1 MSKNTEVKCP
11 SCKEVFKVDD
21 SVYTDIVKQ
30 VRDQQFQDELNNRLE
45 SAQKEKQSAL
55 QLKESELKIAFQ
67 QQLAEKQSA
76 IEALKHKSKSELFD
90 EVSKKEKQ
98 LQELKS
104 KIDRAETEKKLA
116 LSNAVKDVE
125 KERDQL
131 VNDVKLKEAEKQT
144 ADLDNKIQELL
155 NSAKSQAETISKN
168 IVDKTAQAISSKEK
182 NSLERIKQIE
192 ISAIQSIK
200 NQASI
205 ELNNMITNYLSNL
218 SDSDR
223 NKVLEKSVS
232 DFKSIN

>member
-1 MSKNTEVKCP
+1 MFEDPKFWLLISFILFVILMIKP
-11 SCKEVFKVDD
+11 FKSMLIGGLD
-21 SVYTDIVKQ
+21 K
-30 VRDQQFQDELNNRLE
+30 
-45 SAQKEKQSAL
+45 
-55 QLKESELKIAFQ
+55 KI
-67 QQLAEKQSA
+67 EE
-76 IEALKHKSKSELFD
+76 IKSYINS
-90 EVSKKEKQ
+90 S
-98 LQELKS
+98 LKS
-104 KIDRAETEKKLA
+104 FSDAET
-116 LSNAVKDVE
+116 
-125 KERDQL
+125 
-131 VNDVKLKEAEKQT
+131 KLKEAEKQT

-205 ELNNMITNYLSNL
+205 ELNNLITNYLSNL

>member
-1 MSKNTEVKCP
+1 MFEDPKFWLLVSFVLFVILMIKP
-11 SCKEVFKVDD
+11 FK
-21 SVYTDIVKQ
+21 SMLIGGL
-30 VRDQQFQDELNNRLE
+30 DQ
-45 SAQKEKQSAL
+45 
-55 QLKESELKIAFQ
+55 KI
-67 QQLAEKQSA
+67 EE
-76 IEALKHKSKSELFD
+76 IKSNINS
-90 EVSKKEKQ
+90 S
-98 LQELKS
+98 LKS
-104 KIDRAETEKKLA
+104 FSDAE
-116 LSNAVKDVE
+116 N
-125 KERDQL
+125 
-131 VNDVKLKEAEKQT
+131 KLKEAEKQT

>member
-1 MSKNTEVKCP
+1 MFEDPKFWLLVSFVLFVILMIKP
-11 SCKEVFKVDD
+11 FK
-21 SVYTDIVKQ
+21 SMLIGGL
-30 VRDQQFQDELNNRLE
+30 DQ
-45 SAQKEKQSAL
+45 
-55 QLKESELKIAFQ
+55 KI
-67 QQLAEKQSA
+67 EE
-76 IEALKHKSKSELFD
+76 IKSNINS
-90 EVSKKEKQ
+90 S
-98 LQELKS
+98 LKS
-104 KIDRAETEKKLA
+104 FSDAET
-116 LSNAVKDVE
+116 
-125 KERDQL
+125 
-131 VNDVKLKEAEKQT
+131 KLKVAEKQT

>member
-1 MSKNTEVKCP
+1 MFEDPKFWLLVSFVLFVILMIKP
-11 SCKEVFKVDD
+11 FK
-21 SVYTDIVKQ
+21 SMLIGGL
-30 VRDQQFQDELNNRLE
+30 DQ
-45 SAQKEKQSAL
+45 
-55 QLKESELKIAFQ
+55 KI
-67 QQLAEKQSA
+67 EE
-76 IEALKHKSKSELFD
+76 IKSNINS
-90 EVSKKEKQ
+90 S
-98 LQELKS
+98 LKS
-104 KIDRAETEKKLA
+104 FSDAET
-116 LSNAVKDVE
+116 
-125 KERDQL
+125 
-131 VNDVKLKEAEKQT
+131 KLKEAEKQT

-168 IVDKTAQAISSKEK
+168 IVDKTAQTISSKEK

>member
-1 MSKNTEVKCP
+1 MFEDPKFWLLVSFVLFVILMIKP
-11 SCKEVFKVDD
+11 FK
-21 SVYTDIVKQ
+21 SMLIGGL
-30 VRDQQFQDELNNRLE
+30 DQ
-45 SAQKEKQSAL
+45 
-55 QLKESELKIAFQ
+55 KI
-67 QQLAEKQSA
+67 EE
-76 IEALKHKSKSELFD
+76 IKSNINS
-90 EVSKKEKQ
+90 S
-98 LQELKS
+98 LKS
-104 KIDRAETEKKLA
+104 FSDAET
-116 LSNAVKDVE
+116 
-125 KERDQL
+125 
-131 VNDVKLKEAEKQT
+131 KLKEAKKQT

>member
-1 MSKNTEVKCP
+1 MFEDPKFWLLVSFVLFVILMIKP
-11 SCKEVFKVDD
+11 FK
-21 SVYTDIVKQ
+21 SMLIGGL
-30 VRDQQFQDELNNRLE
+30 DQ
-45 SAQKEKQSAL
+45 
-55 QLKESELKIAFQ
+55 KI
-67 QQLAEKQSA
+67 EE
-76 IEALKHKSKSELFD
+76 IKSNINS
-90 EVSKKEKQ
+90 S
-98 LQELKS
+98 LKS
-104 KIDRAETEKKLA
+104 FSDAET
-116 LSNAVKDVE
+116 
-125 KERDQL
+125 
-131 VNDVKLKEAEKQT
+131 KLKEAEKQT

-168 IVDKTAQAISSKEK
+168 IVDKTTQAISSKEK

>member
-1 MSKNTEVKCP
+1 MIKP
-11 SCKEVFKVDD
+11 FK
-21 SVYTDIVKQ
+21 SMLIGGL
-30 VRDQQFQDELNNRLE
+30 DQ
-45 SAQKEKQSAL
+45 
-55 QLKESELKIAFQ
+55 KI
-67 QQLAEKQSA
+67 EE
-76 IEALKHKSKSELFD
+76 IKSNINS
-90 EVSKKEKQ
+90 S
-98 LQELKS
+98 LKS
-104 KIDRAETEKKLA
+104 FSDAET
-116 LSNAVKDVE
+116 
-125 KERDQL
+125 
-131 VNDVKLKEAEKQT
+131 KLKEAEKQT
-144 ADLDNKIQELL
+144 EDLDNKIQELL

>member
-1 MSKNTEVKCP
+1 MFEDPKFWLLVSFISFVILMIKP
-11 SCKEVFKVDD
+11 FK
-21 SVYTDIVKQ
+21 SMLIGGL
-30 VRDQQFQDELNNRLE
+30 DQ
-45 SAQKEKQSAL
+45 
-55 QLKESELKIAFQ
+55 KI
-67 QQLAEKQSA
+67 EE
-76 IEALKHKSKSELFD
+76 IKSNINS
-90 EVSKKEKQ
+90 S
-98 LQELKS
+98 LKS
-104 KIDRAETEKKLA
+104 FSDAET
-116 LSNAVKDVE
+116 
-125 KERDQL
+125 
-131 VNDVKLKEAEKQT
+131 KLKEAEKQT

-232 DFKSIN
+232 DFKSLN